1 MVANSTTTPMKKT
14 ILTFG
19 LICGAIM
26 SIMMI
31 ATVPFH
37 DRIGFDTRLVIGYT
51 TMVLA
56 FLLVYFGIRSYRDNV
71 GRGSISFGRAVAIGL
86 LITAVASVCYTA
98 TWEVVYFNYLP
109 DFATKYVQSEVDRA
123 RANGKTD
130 AEVAKIQA
138 KLNANFA
145 NYDNPLVNSAYTF
158 LEPLPVGLIVTLVSA
173 GILRRKRREQDAM
186 LATA

>member
-1 MVANSTTTPMKKT
+1 MKKT

-26 SIMMI
+26 SIMMA

-37 DRIGFDTRLVIGYT
+37 DQIGFDKGLLIGYT

-71 GRGSISFGRAVAIGL
+71 GRGSISFGRAVAVGM
-86 LITAVASVCYTA
+86 LITLVGSLCYTA
-98 TWEVVYFNYLP
+98 TWEVLYFNFLP
-109 DFATKYVQSEVDRA
+109 DFTTKYIQAEVARA
-123 RANGKTD
+123 RAKGKRD
-130 AEVAKIQA
+130 AEVAQVQA
-138 KLNANFA
+138 KLESNFA
-145 NYDNPLVNSAYTF
+145 NYDNPVVNSAYTI

-173 GILRRKRREQDAM
+173 GVLRRKRRGQDAV